1 MSQRI
6 AVYPGSFDPIHNGHL
21 DIIERC
27 RPLFDQVVVA
37 VLRNE
42 GKQPLFTV
50 EERMESIRGLVGP
63 DVRVESFSGLLVE
76 FMDQVG
82 ARAVVRG
89 LRAVSDFEYEFQMAL
104 MNRRLNPRV
113 ETVFLMP
120 KEDYTYLSSR
130 LVKEVFAL
138 GGPPAGSVP
147 GAGPRPPAATFA
159 AARSGMSI
167 DRFLLHLP
175 KVELHVHLEGSMRPA
190 VLLELARRNGI
201 ELPASDEAG
210 LKRWF

>member
-1 MSQRI
+1 MSKRI

-27 RPLFDQVVVA
+27 RPLFDEVVVA

-42 GKQPLFTV
+42 GKQPLFSV
-50 EERMESIRGLVGP
+50 EERIEAIREMVDPG
-63 DVRVESFSGLLVE
+63 VRVESFSGLLVD

-89 LRAVSDFEYEFQMAL
+89 LRAVSDFEYELQMAL

-113 ETVFLMP
+113 ETVFMMP
-120 KEDYTYLSSR
+120 RVDYTYLSSR

-138 GGPPAGSVP
+138 GGDLTGLVPAPVIERLRQRLRPQDPTVP
-147 GAGPRPPAATFA
+147 A
-159 AARSGMSI
+159 
-167 DRFLLHLP
+167 
-175 KVELHVHLEGSMRPA
+175 
-190 VLLELARRNGI
+190 
-201 ELPASDEAG
+201 
-210 LKRWF
+210 

>member
-1 MSQRI
+1 MSKRI

-27 RPLFDQVVVA
+27 RGLFDEVVVA

-50 EERMESIRGLVGP
+50 DERIESIREMVGP
-63 DVRVESFSGLLVE
+63 DVRVESFSGLLVH
-76 FMDQVG
+76 FMDRVG
-82 ARAVVRG
+82 ARAVIRG

-138 GGPPAGSVP
+138 GGDVTGLVP
-147 GAGPRPPAATFA
+147 DPVIARLRQRLRPAA
-159 AARSGMSI
+159 
-167 DRFLLHLP
+167 
-175 KVELHVHLEGSMRPA
+175 PA
-190 VLLELARRNGI
+190 
-201 ELPASDEAG
+201 
-210 LKRWF
+210 

>member
-1 MSQRI
+1 MSKRI
-6 AVYPGSFDPIHNGHL
+6 AVYPGSFDPMHNGHL

-27 RPLFDQVVVA
+27 RPLFDEVVVA

-42 GKQPLFTV
+42 GKQPLFSV
-50 EERMESIRGLVGP
+50 EERIESIREMVTGE
-63 DVRVESFSGLLVE
+63 VRVESFSGLLVD
-76 FMDQVG
+76 FMDRVG
-82 ARAVVRG
+82 ARAVIRG

-138 GGPPAGSVP
+138 GGNLAGLVP
-147 GAGPRPPAATFA
+147 EPVLARLQDRLRPP
-159 AARSGMSI
+159 
-167 DRFLLHLP
+167 
-175 KVELHVHLEGSMRPA
+175 VH
-190 VLLELARRNGI
+190 
-201 ELPASDEAG
+201 ASPVKNEP
-210 LKRWF
+210 